1 LTGVELAGALGEIA
15 RHTLR
20 SEFRAIDPSDA
31 RILLL
36 EGGPRV
42 LPTYPPEL
50 SAKARKALAA
60 LGVDVAVDTSVTDV
74 SEAAVTV
81 SRAGAPETIEAR
93 TILWAA
99 GVAASPLAAAL
110 ASATG
115 AKTDRAGRIAVN
127 PDLTLPGH
135 PEIFVLGDMAAL
147 TDDAGRPLPGVAP
160 VAMQQGRYVA
170 RVLAARLAGRPPSAP
185 FRYRDRGSMA
195 TIGRGR
201 AVADLG
207 FLRIAGYPAWLAWL
221 FIHLM
226 YLVQFGNRVLTLVQ
240 WAWNYVTWN
249 RSARLITGSSA
260 ASRSSRGS

>member
-1 LTGVELAGALGEIA
+1 MIVGAGPTGVELAGALGEIA

-20 SEFRAIDPSDA
+20 REFRAIDPSDA
-31 RILLL
+31 RILLV
-36 EGGPRV
+36 EGVPRV

-60 LGVDVAVDTSVTDV
+60 LGVDVAVDTSVTEV
-74 SEAAVTV
+74 TEAAVTV
-81 SRAGAPETIEAR
+81 ICAGAPKTIAAR

-99 GVAASPLAAAL
+99 GVVASPLAAAL

-115 AKTDRAGRIAVN
+115 AKTDRAGRIAVSPN
-127 PDLTLPGH
+127 LTLPGH
-135 PEIFVLGDMAAL
+135 PEIFALGDMAAL

-170 RVLAARLAGRPPSAP
+170 RVLAAR
-185 FRYRDRGSMA
+185 
-195 TIGRGR
+195 
-201 AVADLG
+201 
-207 FLRIAGYPAWLAWL
+207 IAGYPAWLAWL
-221 FIHLM
+221 FIHVM

-249 RSARLITGSSA
+249 RSARLITGPSA